1 MIIVALCTLSLL
13 LSPVNGAF
21 CNGKPHPDAQ
31 ENNNTLDVAAP
42 RYVRSSI
49 NATGGNATL
58 YLAGTGDDVLSIVH
72 LWGTPYQKGHAHG
85 TLMKESMS
93 SFVRRAYAYFE
104 SEFEQS
110 LNSSVP
116 WIPPKMAK
124 WVADV
129 GLSVA
134 LDLTYDATKKFSGSY
149 FFEEMQGMAD
159 ATGLDFKMIRRVHMI
174 GELTKGSCSMYG
186 AWGDATLDG
195 KTLQMRALDW
205 DTSGP
210 FQDYPQVTVYHKE
223 TASVVVVVPSPEEM
237 VATATEQSFANV
249 GWTGWIGSITGMSE
263 VNTAISEIGV
273 SFPDAT
279 FGKESRFGVPFTFI
293 LRDILQFDRTL
304 DDAMDHITNAYD
316 FFFFFLLLFSSNLNS
331 SKQPTPLALTPF
343 FLFFF
348 FFWFS
353 KFSTRLAAIAH
364 VI

>member
-1 MIIVALCTLSLL
+1 
-13 LSPVNGAF
+13 
-21 CNGKPHPDAQ
+21 
-31 ENNNTLDVAAP
+31 
-42 RYVRSSI
+42 
-49 NATGGNATL
+49 
-58 YLAGTGDDVLSIVH
+58 
-72 LWGTPYQKGHAHG
+72 
-85 TLMKESMS
+85 
-93 SFVRRAYAYFE
+93 
-104 SEFEQS
+104 
-110 LNSSVP
+110 
-116 WIPPKMAK
+116 
-124 WVADV
+124 
-129 GLSVA
+129 
-134 LDLTYDATKKFSGSY
+134 
-149 FFEEMQGMAD
+149 
-159 ATGLDFKMIRRVHMI
+159 
-174 GELTKGSCSMYG
+174 MYG

-316 FFFFFLLLFSSNLNS
+316 FFFFFFFSFLQILILQNNRPHSHSLRFSSS
-331 SKQPTPLALTPF
+331 SSSFGFPNFQHDRQPSHM
-343 FLFFF
+343 
-348 FFWFS
+348 WFDS
-353 KFSTRLAAIAH
+353 WGGWW
-364 VI
+364 

>member
-1 MIIVALCTLSLL
+1 MAIIIFLTTLLSLL
-13 LSPVNGAF
+13 LPLANGAF

-49 NATGGNATL
+49 NATGGNASL
-58 YLAGTGDDVLSIVH
+58 YMAGTGDDVFSVVH

-85 TLMKESMS
+85 TLMKVPMS

-116 WIPPKMAK
+116 WIPPKMSK

-149 FFEEMQGMAD
+149 FYEEMQGMAD
-159 ATGLDFKMIRRVHMI
+159 ATGLNYKMIRRVHMI

-186 AWGDATLDG
+186 AWGDATLGG

-223 TASVVVVVPSPEEM
+223 VAATAEQDGDEALPITEE
-237 VATATEQSFANV
+237 ATEQSFANV

-273 SFPDAT
+273 SYPDAT

-304 DDAMDHITNAYD
+304 DDAMSHITNAYVFHLFFLLLPSSS
-316 FFFFFLLLFSSNLNS
+316 FFFFFSCF
-331 SKQPTPLALTPF
+331 KQRTPPTLT
-343 FLFFF
+343 
-348 FFWFS
+348 
-353 KFSTRLAAIAH
+353 
-364 VI
+364 